1 MRGFLFA
8 ALVLA
13 AVAVALLWAADF
25 GLGPVIITRE
35 DQNKIV
41 LRLGNPV
48 KTLDEPGISWRV
60 PLLDTVRVFD
70 RRLQYLNAQP
80 VEMLI
85 ARSEKLIIDYYAVWR
100 ITDAL
105 AFLRTYPGGIER
117 AEARIQETVNSLVGA
132 KIGAL
137 DLSQLLERADA
148 ISRIDEESTEDLRG
162 TGVEIVDV
170 RLNRIELP
178 RAAEPA
184 AYGQMREQRRAL
196 SREHRAVGERRAREV
211 RANADRQARLVLAA
225 AEAKAQV
232 IRGEG
237 DAESARIYADAYSRD
252 PEFYAFVRSLEAYR
266 ATFQGRTTMVLPPDH
281 AFFRFLDPTARGS
294 SAGRAR
300 PAVSAPAARTPRR
313 PATGG

>member
-1 MRGFLFA
+1 MRRVFFA
-8 ALVLA
+8 ALVLMA
-13 AVAVALLWAADF
+13 ISVGLFWAAAYD
-25 GLGPVIITRE
+25 LGPVIVTRE

-48 KTLDEPGISWRV
+48 QTIDEPGISWRW

-85 ARSEKLIIDYYAVWR
+85 ARSEKLIIDFYAVWR

-105 AFLRTYPGGIER
+105 AFLRNYPGGVER
-117 AEARIQETVNSLVGA
+117 AEDRIQETVNSLVGA
-132 KIGAL
+132 KIGGL
-137 DLSQLLERADA
+137 DLRQLLERAEA
-148 ISRIDEESTEDLRG
+148 ISSFDEESTLDLRG

-184 AYGQMREQRRAL
+184 AYSQMREQRRAL
-196 SREHRAVGERRAREV
+196 SREHRAIGERRAREV
-211 RANADRQARLVLAA
+211 RASADRQARLVLAT
-225 AEAKAQV
+225 AEAKAE
-232 IRGEG
+232 ITRGEG

-252 PEFYAFVRSLEAYR
+252 PEFYGFLRSLEAYR
-266 ATFQGRTTMVLPPDH
+266 EVLRERATMVLPPDH
-281 AFFRFLDPTARGS
+281 GFFRFLDPEARGS

-300 PAVSAPAARTPRR
+300 PAVSAPAATAPTAVR
-313 PATGG
+313 

>member
-1 MRGFLFA
+1 MRALLLSI
-8 ALVLA
+8 LVLA
-13 AVAVALLWAADF
+13 AVSVGLLWGAAYD
-25 GLGPVIITRE
+25 LGPVIITRE

-48 KTLDEPGISWRV
+48 KILEEPGISWRV

-85 ARSEKLIIDYYAVWR
+85 ARSEKLIIDFYAVWR
-100 ITDAL
+100 ITDSL
-105 AFLRTYPGGIER
+105 EFLRNYAGGVER
-117 AEARIQETVNSLVGA
+117 AADRIQETVNSLVGA
-132 KIGAL
+132 KIGGL
-137 DLSQLLERADA
+137 DLRQLLERAEA
-148 ISRIDEESTEDLRG
+148 ILTFDEESTEDLRG

-184 AYGQMREQRRAL
+184 AYSQMREQRRAL
-196 SREHRAVGERRAREV
+196 SREHRAIGERRAREV
-211 RANADRQARLVLAA
+211 RANADRQARLVLAT
-225 AEAKAQV
+225 AEAKAEIV
-232 IRGEG
+232 RGEG

-252 PEFYAFVRSLEAYR
+252 PEFYAFLRSLEAYR
-266 ATFQGRTTMVLPPDH
+266 EVLQERTTMVLPPDH
-281 AFFRFLDPTARGS
+281 AFFRFLDPAARGS

-300 PAVSAPAARTPRR
+300 PAVSAPAPGAPR
-313 PATGG
+313 

>member
-1 MRGFLFA
+1 VRGLLFS
-8 ALVLA
+8 ALVIA
-13 AVAVALLWAADF
+13 AVAVALLWASDF
-25 GLGPVIITRE
+25 GLGPVIVTRE
-35 DQNKIV
+35 DQSKIV

-48 KTLDEPGISWRV
+48 KTLDEPGVSWRI

-100 ITDAL
+100 ITDPL
-105 AFLRTYPGGIER
+105 AFLRSYPGGVDH
-117 AEARIQETVNSLVGA
+117 AESRIQETVNSLVGA

-137 DLSQLLERADA
+137 DLAQLLDRAEG
-148 ISRIDEESTEDLRG
+148 ISTFDEESTEDLRG
-162 TGVEIVDV
+162 TGVAIIDV

-184 AYGQMREQRRAL
+184 AYSQMREQRRAL
-196 SREHRAVGERRAREV
+196 AREHRAVGERRAREV
-211 RANADRQARLVLAA
+211 RANADRKAQLVLAE

-232 IRGEG
+232 VRGEG
-237 DAESARIYADAYSRD
+237 DAESARIYGEAYSKD

-266 ATFQGRTTMVLPPDH
+266 ATLTDRTTMVLPPEH
-281 AFFRFLDPTARGS
+281 AFFRFLDPTALRSPRGRS
-294 SAGRAR
+294 R
-300 PAVSAPAARTPRR
+300 PRVSAPAPSE
-313 PATGG
+313 P